1 MFIDSLEV
9 ERTVIALPP
18 RAYGRERA
26 GIADVCARIR
36 PDVVHTHGYRTD
48 VIDSGVARRRKIP
61 TITTVHGFT
70 GIGGW
75 RGRLYEYLQRRAFR
89 RFDAVVA
96 VSRPLVTLLRGDGVA
111 ADRVHMIP
119 NAYSPDTFF
128 NRDDAR
134 RTLGLSD
141 GFIAGWIGRLSQEKA
156 PDVFV
161 AAVDQVEGMSAAII
175 GSGREAPRN
184 SPRVKMLGQVA
195 DAARLMKAFDVL
207 VLSSRTEGTPMV
219 LFEAMAAKV
228 PVVATAVGGVP
239 DVVSDNEALLV
250 PPDRPDALAR
260 AIAAVRDDPA
270 AARTRAAA
278 AAERLA
284 TEYAVGP
291 WVERYAAVYRGVL

>member
-1 MFIDSLEV
+1 M
-9 ERTVIALPP
+9 
-18 RAYGRERA
+18 
-26 GIADVCARIR
+26 
-36 PDVVHTHGYRTD
+36 VHTHGYRTD
-48 VIDSGVARRRKIP
+48 VIDASAARRSKLP
-61 TITTVHGFT
+61 TVTTVHGFT
-70 GIGGW
+70 GVGGW
-75 RGRLYEYLQRRAFR
+75 RGRVYEYLQRRAFR

-96 VSRPLVTLLRGDGVA
+96 VSRPLVTLLRNAGVS

-119 NAYSPDTFF
+119 NAYAPGEFIA
-128 NRDDAR
+128 RDDAR
-134 RTLGLSD
+134 RSLGLGD

-161 AAVDQVEGMSAAII
+161 AALDLVDGAIAGAII
-175 GSGREAPRN
+175 GSGREAPRH
-184 SPRVKMLGQVA
+184 SPRVILLGQIA
-195 DAARLMKAFDVL
+195 DAARMMKAFDVL

-250 PPDRPDALAR
+250 LPERPDALAR

-278 AAERLA
+278 AAKRLA

-291 WVERYAAVYRGVL
+291 WVDRYAAVYQGVR